1 MSAKKKQLPKELEAL
16 TAPEAIGMDGTQAI
30 RRAIAMLKVV
40 ATRGVTGI
48 THGEVAD
55 AMQLS
60 RSTSHRIL
68 KALVDEGLLDQ
79 NESQNRYTIGK
90 LAYELSLS
98 TAADHHA
105 TLGWNRAVDAVAR
118 RTDHTAYLIARSG
131 LEAVCIQKAEG
142 RGPLRVIPVDI
153 GQRRPIGVG
162 AGGIALLSGF
172 EPHVIARIAT
182 TVTPTLKQFPGIT
195 PQQFVHDATEAKRQG
210 YALSRGRVFSEVV
223 GVGVLIP
230 LGKEPKLALSIAAPA
245 SLMDAARIKI
255 AVGIIKEE
263 VRNNLQL
270 QGS

>member
-1 MSAKKKQLPKELEAL
+1 MTAKKKPLPKELEVL
-16 TAPEAIGMDGTQAI
+16 TSPEANGMDGTQAI

-40 ATRGVTGI
+40 ATRGVGGI

-60 RSTSHRIL
+60 RSTAHRIL

-79 NESQNRYTIGK
+79 NESQSRYTIGR

-98 TAADHHA
+98 TAADYHA

-131 LEAVCIQKAEG
+131 LDAICVQKAEG
-142 RGPLRVIPVDI
+142 RGPLRVIPVDV
-153 GQRRPIGVG
+153 GQRRPVGVG

-172 EPHVIARIAT
+172 ETHVIERVGAAIG
-182 TVTPTLKQFPGIT
+182 PTLKQFPDIT
-195 PQQFVHDATEAKRQG
+195 QKQLVQDALDAKRQG
-210 YALSRGRVFSEVV
+210 YSVSRGRVFSEVV

-245 SLMDAARIKI
+245 SLMDAARIK
-255 AVGIIKEE
+255 AVVNILKEE
-263 VRNNLQL
+263 IRDNLP
-270 QGS
+270 